1 LKISWHFQKITFL
14 SLLAIA
20 MGWWEAIVVV
30 YIREIL
36 QLNAINLN
44 ATVMEQ
50 VPQQLIWTEQTR
62 EVAPIII
69 LICVSLLVEK
79 NWWRRLGVFLWT
91 FAFWDISYYAGLKI
105 KLGWPPSL
113 TTMDCLFLIPVPW
126 IAPVWFPLGVMLLFI
141 LLSLF
146 IFYAAKE

>member
-1 LKISWHFQKITFL
+1 MKISWHFQKITFL

>member
-1 LKISWHFQKITFL
+1 
-14 SLLAIA
+14 